1 MQKILYLLPFALYTA
16 FYVFIILVEGGVDN
30 IAILDVGLLLALL
43 LICGLGTL
51 SKKKVFNVIGIISLF
66 IVSFALIK
74 MGIENTYFI
83 LAETKIAIAILLY
96 YLIVFII
103 SKNKT
108 LIIMNVVAIGIL
120 ATLFVPQKLYVNDGG
135 TIEYRAIAYKYI
147 KWNTT
152 RNDGTPL
159 KKNDLYWFP
168 NNFNSLEYYK
178 PVESPIVNVSSN
190 NQQITC
196 SKGTFEWSKTVDR
209 QEIHV
214 IADAFSNPVQ
224 WTYKDK
230 LIITGGNTIT
240 VDTSYNT
247 RDVKYT
253 EYKEEY
259 ANSEIGSVSPE
270 FIELDFDSESKSIDL
285 LNLENGTYI
294 VTFTIH
300 NNKDYADYA
309 FKVEVR
315 K

>member
-1 MQKILYLLPFALYTA
+1 MKKILYLLPFALYTA

-108 LIIMNVVAIGIL
+108 LIIMNVVATGIL

-135 TIEYRAIAYKYI
+135 TVEYNAIAYKYI

-159 KKNDLYWFP
+159 KHNELHWFP
-168 NNFNSLEYYK
+168 NNFHSLEYYK
-178 PVESPIVNVSSN
+178 PVETPIVNASSN
-190 NQQITC
+190 NQQIAC
-196 SKGTFEWSKTVDR
+196 NKGSCQWSKTVDG

-214 IADAFSNPVQ
+214 IADAFTDPIQ
-224 WTYKDK
+224 WIYKDS
-230 LIITGGNTIT
+230 LIITGENILTI
-240 VDTSYNT
+240 DAPYNI

-253 EYKEEY
+253 EYKEEL
-259 ANSEIGSVSPE
+259 ADSEIGTMNFE
-270 FIELDFDSESKSIDL
+270 FIKLDFNNENKTIDL
-285 LNLENGTYI
+285 KDFENGTYI
-294 VTFTIH
+294 IAFTIY
-300 NNKDYADYA
+300 NNKDYVDYA
-309 FKVEVR
+309 FKVKIE